1 MVIPEGKKVI
11 ITQQTDEG
19 AINIPFGGIPL
30 VIEEDITL
38 SFSSNF
44 EPLVGGTGSKA
55 LSAIGA
61 AVRDASGGRI
71 GFSGQNK
78 YMGFQVWQGSSPISF
93 NATFGFY
100 LGQSKLYSAVQE
112 VYDPTMQ
119 LVRLVL
125 PDVSFAGSLIPPG
138 PSLFSLREGGGEESA
153 KYYRLSLTIAKV
165 LRIDN
170 VVVTKAE
177 PTFSNE
183 VDEDG
188 YPIWSKVAMDFQS
201 VELANTGMLNTF

>member
-1 MVIPEGKKVI
+1 MNIPKGKKVI

-19 AINIPFGGIPL
+19 AINIPFGRVPL

-44 EPLVGGTGSKA
+44 SPLVGGTGSKA

-61 AVRDASGGRI
+61 AVRDASGGRV

-78 YMGFQVWQGSSPISF
+78 YMGFQVWEGSSPISF

-100 LGQSKLYSAVQE
+100 LGQSKLYSALQE
-112 VYDPTMQ
+112 VYRPVME

-125 PDVSFAGSLIPPG
+125 PDVGFAGSLIPPG
-138 PSLFSLREGGGEESA
+138 PSLFSLIKGKGEQAA
-153 KYYRLSLTIAKV
+153 KYYSLSITIAKV

-170 VVVTKAE
+170 VIITKAE

-188 YPIWSKVAMDFQS
+188 YPIWAKVAMDFQS